1 MIRGSCGGN
10 GVINAVR
17 FHHTPDITV
26 INQRQYDAHNTLYK
40 GYVSQINKI
49 TEELSKAS
57 AEVKKDANTTNGL
70 YRGLKR
76 GETYALNGVILHEL
90 YFRNI
95 GGLCQSP
102 SKEILDLF
110 QTYFGGYDCWK
121 EDFIATA
128 KCSRGW
134 AILAYDQRCKMLRN
148 ISLDDHDTG
157 EVVLSLPILVLDM
170 YEHAYMIQYGIEK
183 MNYINAFIENIHWD
197 ILSQR
202 VMHYQL

>member
-1 MIRGSCGGN
+1 M
-10 GVINAVR
+10 INAVR

-40 GYVSQINKI
+40 GYVTQINKI
-49 TEELSKAS
+49 TDELSKVS
-57 AEVKKDANTTNGL
+57 ADVKKEANTTDGE

-95 GGLCQSP
+95 GGLCQAP
-102 SKEILDLF
+102 SKEILDML
-110 QTYFGGYDCWK
+110 QKYFGGYEQWK

-128 KCSRGW
+128 KASRGW
-134 AILAYDQRCKMLRN
+134 TVLAYDQRSSILRN
-148 ISLDDHDTG
+148 LSLDDHDTG
-157 EVVLSLPILVLDM
+157 AVVLSLPILVLDM

-197 ILSQR
+197 ILRQR
-202 VMHYQL
+202 VLNYQL